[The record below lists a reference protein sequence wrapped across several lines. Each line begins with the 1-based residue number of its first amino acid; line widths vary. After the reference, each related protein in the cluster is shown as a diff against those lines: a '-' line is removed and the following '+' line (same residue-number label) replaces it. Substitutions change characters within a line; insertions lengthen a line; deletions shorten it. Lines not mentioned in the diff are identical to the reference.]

1 MTVRDLHSH
10 AMQSAEQEVRLA
22 VAAGN
27 PDDGGAVLLGGAERY
42 GVALTWI
49 VAQGPDETTGQVV
62 SVPVWFLA
70 LTRES
75 PIVGAPGLSYCQAVG
90 SPAPDEAAVRRHARA
105 GVGAIRALYRQQ
117 LAAATS

>member
-1 MTVRDLHSH
+1 
-10 AMQSAEQEVRLA
+10 MQCAYQEVRLA

-49 VAQGPDETTGQVV
+49 IAQGPGENGQPVNL
-62 SVPVWFLA
+62 PVWFLA

-75 PIVGAPGLSYCQAVG
+75 PIVGAPRLSFCVAVG
-90 SPAPDEAAVRRHARA
+90 SPEPDEAEVRRQARA
-105 GVGAIRALYRQQ
+105 GVTAIRQLYRQQ
-117 LAAATS
+117 LTAATS